1 MENSNISKL
10 ILAFVSVIVGLA
22 LLTQIS
28 LIGLSVTSTTNT
40 AETLDIIAART
51 NSTYVENQTIHL
63 INNLTNESIGSFIGD
78 NDWPAGALYSVD
90 TITATNA
97 TDGTAISAAFVT
109 ANFSINLTSGELN
122 HITATS
128 EWNDTDVNFS
138 FSFVVFYVNTTYQI
152 VPTVV
157 ADAASGWRS
166 DISECADGTII
177 SGTYTNSSGD
187 AYTASTDYTVSTDG
201 YITLLNTDAINRTD
215 NTAMIANN
223 ANCPDDYL
231 TQGWQRNI
239 INLVPGFFAL
249 ALLGVGL
256 WLFYSIAKDTGVLN

>member
-1 MENSNISKL
+1 MSKL
-10 ILAFVSVIVGLA
+10 VMAFVSVIIGIALLSQLAIVGLA
-22 LLTQIS
+22 
-28 LIGLSVTSTTNT
+28 VTTTT
-40 AETLDIIAART
+40 DTTETLNIIAART
-51 NSTYVENQTIHL
+51 NSTYIENQTIHL
-63 INNLTNESIGSFIGD
+63 INNLTNESIGSWIGY

-97 TDGTAISAAFVT
+97 TDGVAIPAAFVS

-152 VPTVV
+152 IPTVV
-157 ADAASGWRS
+157 SEAATGWRS
-166 DISECADGTII
+166 DSSECADGSII

-187 AYTASTDYTVSTDG
+187 AYTAATDYTVSTDG

-215 NTAMIANN
+215 NTVMIANN
-223 ANCPDDYL
+223 ANCADDYL

-249 ALLGVGL
+249 AILGIGL
-256 WLFYSIAKDTGVLN
+256 WLFYSVAKAEGLL